1 MNWKNEA
8 VEKLKQYIPRKLS
21 LNNIPLEIN
30 RLESSMEGI
39 RSTVSDGSLRKGS
52 AGSQDDMYLSNMFH
66 RGELERAMEQAASWV
81 DMVEAALEILSDEER
96 LILERFYMRPEKGAA
111 DRLAG
116 DLRIDVKTVYRK
128 KDDALRRFTIAMYG
142 CTES

>member
-1 MNWKNEA
+1 MNWKAEA
-8 VEKLKQYIPRKLS
+8 IEKLKQYVPKKLS
-21 LNNIPLEIN
+21 LENIPMEIK

-39 RSTVSDGSLRKGS
+39 RSTASDGLSARGS
-52 AGSQDDMYLSNMFH
+52 ATRDDMYLSNIVH
-66 RGELERAMEQAASWV
+66 RGELERTQEQTETWV
-81 DMVEAALEILSDEER
+81 HMVEYALAILNDEDR

>member
-1 MNWKNEA
+1 MNWKIEA

-39 RSTVSDGSLRKGS
+39 RSAVSDSSPGKGS
-52 AGSQDDMYLSNMFH
+52 SGSRDDMYLSNMVH

-116 DLRIDVKTVYRK
+116 DLRIDVKTVYRR
-128 KDDALRRFTIAMYG
+128 KDDALRHFTIAMYG

>member
-1 MNWKNEA
+1 MNWKIEA

-21 LNNIPLEIN
+21 LNSIPLEIN

-39 RSTVSDGSLRKGS
+39 RSAVSDGSSMRAGGGS
-52 AGSQDDMYLSNMFH
+52 RDDMYLSNMTH
-66 RGELERAMEQAASWV
+66 RGELERAMEQAAMWV
-81 DMVEAALEILSDEER
+81 DMVESALEILSDEER